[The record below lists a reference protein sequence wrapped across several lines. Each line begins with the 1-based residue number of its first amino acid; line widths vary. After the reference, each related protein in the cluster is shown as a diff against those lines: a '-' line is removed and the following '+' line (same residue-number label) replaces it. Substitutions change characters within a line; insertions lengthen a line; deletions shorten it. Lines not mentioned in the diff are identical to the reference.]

1 MRALLARLSAMGD
14 PVVEDPVAKELLRL
28 RMSIDNMDAA
38 LVHLLAERFK
48 ITQQVGELK
57 AAHGLPPA
65 DPAREAQQIER
76 LRALAEDAKLDPEF
90 AEKFLNFVVAEV
102 VRHHEA
108 TMSKNASSAAK
119 AYVSHQSGGKI
130 VPAQPTSD

>member
-1 MRALLARLSAMGD
+1 MS
-14 PVVEDPVAKELLRL
+14 DPVAEELLRL

-65 DPAREAQQIER
+65 DPAREAQQISR

-90 AEKFLNFVVAEV
+90 AETFLNVVIAEGE
-102 VRHHEA
+102 RNN
-108 TMSKNASSAAK
+108 KAAL
-119 AYVSHQSGGKI
+119 SQST
-130 VPAQPTSD
+130 VNNT

>member
-1 MRALLARLSAMGD
+1 MGD

-48 ITQQVGELK
+48 ITQEVGELK

-108 TMSKNASSAAK
+108 TMSQNASSDAE
-119 AYVSHQSGGKI
+119 AYVSHQSGGNEQLSR
-130 VPAQPTSD
+130 P

>member
-1 MRALLARLSAMGD
+1 MGD
-14 PVVEDPVAKELLRL
+14 PVTEELLRL

-48 ITQQVGELK
+48 VTQQVGELK
-57 AAHGLPPA
+57 AAHGLAPA
-65 DPAREAQQIER
+65 DPAREAQQIAR

-90 AEKFLNFVVAEV
+90 AEKFLNFVIAEV

-108 TMSKNASSAAK
+108 ALNRRDSD
-119 AYVSHQSGGKI
+119 AYVSHQNDRNERSI
-130 VPAQPTSD
+130 SS

>member
-1 MRALLARLSAMGD
+1 MGD
-14 PVVEDPVAKELLRL
+14 PVAEELLRL

-65 DPAREAQQIER
+65 DPTREAQQIER
-76 LRALAEDAKLDPEF
+76 LRALAEDAHLDPEF
-90 AEKFLNFVVAEV
+90 AEKFLNFVIAEV

-108 TMSKNASSAAK
+108 ALRQTSSGETPS
-119 AYVSHQSGGKI
+119 YVSHQSGGNERF
-130 VPAQPTSD
+130 SGR